1 LLPQSRNGQALF
13 KRIPYSTS
21 IKGENFNTI
30 NSLIT
35 THLDTV
41 IDCRGWG
48 VVPYLPKNRD
58 KLPKTKELRTTAT
71 THKICWVDTSG
82 IHLRKS
88 N

>member
-1 LLPQSRNGQALF
+1 MDKLCSNVYHTAQVSREIF
-13 KRIPYSTS
+13 
-21 IKGENFNTI
+21 FNTI
-30 NSLIT
+30 SSLIT

>member
-30 NSLIT
+30 SSLIT

-58 KLPKTKELRTTAT
+58 KLPKKKSYAPLLL
-71 THKICWVDTSG
+71 HIKYVG
-82 IHLRKS
+82 LIHPES
-88 N
+88 I